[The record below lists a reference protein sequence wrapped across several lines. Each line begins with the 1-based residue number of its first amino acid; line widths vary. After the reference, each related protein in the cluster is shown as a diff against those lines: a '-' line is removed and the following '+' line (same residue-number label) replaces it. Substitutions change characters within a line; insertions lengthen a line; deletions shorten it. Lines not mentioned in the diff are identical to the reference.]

1 MWSKPHIMSMVQ
13 FLLNDAVNEET
24 GVSPFEFVFGS
35 RDKKFFILHE
45 ALDST
50 CTSKFMEALNGNL
63 RDIRHEAEK
72 VQGARQDSRKTEGAG
87 ANSYQVGDLVLRKLE
102 KMVNKATKLTPNYL
116 GPYLVVAVDK
126 ADATCRHL
134 VTDVVSVFHMTEL
147 KMCFASRREAYEA
160 ALVDFHQY
168 VIDRILKYKGDPELR
183 TSMVFLVRFADGS
196 EVWLPFS
203 RDLSESAQF
212 EDFVRAHR
220 PLMPLLYTVE
230 AWKRIRRETFREVE
244 GVKIGDIFELGGLVS
259 SSA

>member
-1 MWSKPHIMSMVQ
+1 MKPRKFKQ
-13 FLLNDAVNEET
+13 
-24 GVSPFEFVFGS
+24 
-35 RDKKFFILHE
+35 RDK
-45 ALDST
+45 T
-50 CTSKFMEALNGNL
+50 
-63 RDIRHEAEK
+63 
-72 VQGARQDSRKTEGAG
+72 VARRG

-126 ADATCRHL
+126 ADVTCRHL

-147 KMCFASRREAYEA
+147 KMCFASRGEAYEA

-183 TSMVFLVRFADGS
+183 TSMTFLVRFADGS

-244 GVKIGDIFELGGLVS
+244 GVEVGDTCYVDLRAWGSGFFESLNLPDEGKIYVGMSLCAYGGKEEI
-259 SSA
+259 